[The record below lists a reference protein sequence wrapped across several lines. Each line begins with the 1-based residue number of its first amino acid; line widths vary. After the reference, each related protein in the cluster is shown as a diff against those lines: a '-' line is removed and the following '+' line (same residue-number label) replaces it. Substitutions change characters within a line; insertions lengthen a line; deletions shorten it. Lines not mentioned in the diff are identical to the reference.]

1 MLHAQMYEVGD
12 KYDVTGLK
20 ELAREKFLRACAKF
34 WDDDLFAPAAHHAFT
49 TAPEDDYGLR
59 NVVSNIISQ
68 HMSLLDK
75 PAVEALLAEFNGLAL
90 GLLKA
95 RAKDLGWTKKA

>member
-20 ELAREKFLRACAKF
+20 ELAREKFLRACVEY
-34 WDDDLFAPAAHHAFT
+34 WDDDRFAAAANYAFT
-49 TAPEDDYGLR
+49 TTPEDDRGLR
-59 NVVSNIISQ
+59 DVVSNIISQ
-68 HMSLLDK
+68 HMDLLEK
-75 PAVEALLAEFNGLAL
+75 SAVEALLTEFNGLAL

-95 RAKDLGWTKKA
+95 RAKDLGWIQKV